1 MNELLRPASL
11 DEAVAA
17 LAAQPNLK
25 PIAGCT
31 DLLVMEAIER
41 DDLPA
46 VLDLLAIEDL
56 SGIEETEV
64 GVRIGATT
72 TFTEIRRSPV
82 IQQHFPALVEAAA
95 SIGGW
100 QIQNRATIGG
110 NVVNASPAG
119 DSLPV
124 LLALG
129 AGVEVASTEGSRRV
143 PYEEFHTGYRQTALA
158 EGELLTAIHLPVPTT
173 GSRQAFVKVGTRQAH
188 AISKVVVGALARV
201 EDGRFVEVRF
211 GAGSVAATPIRLRAA
226 EDAVLGHPA
235 GNDTAQAAGR
245 AAADSVEPIDDV
257 RSTAR
262 YRKVVLGRI
271 IARIVRELGNDADH

>member
-1 MNELLRPASL
+1 MTELLRPASVE
-11 DEAVAA
+11 DAVAA
-17 LAAQPNLK
+17 LSDRPDLTL
-25 PIAGCT
+25 IAGCT

-46 VLDLLAIEDL
+46 VLDLLAIKDL
-56 SGIEETEV
+56 SGIDETEA
-64 GVRIGATT
+64 GVRIGAIT
-72 TFTEIRRSPV
+72 TFTEIRRSPL
-82 IQQHFPALVEAAA
+82 IQQHFPALGEAAA

-129 AGVEVASTEGSRRV
+129 AEVEVASDQGSRRV
-143 PYEEFHTGYRQTALA
+143 PYREFHTGYRQTALA
-158 EGELLTAIHLPVPTT
+158 RGELLAAVHLPMPSA

-211 GAGSVAATPIRLRAA
+211 AAGSVAPTPIRLRAA
-226 EDAVLGHPA
+226 EDAVMGQPV
-235 GNDTAQAAGR
+235 GDDTAEAAGR

-271 IARIVRELGNDADH
+271 IARIVRQLGANDA

>member
-1 MNELLRPASL
+1 MTELLRPASVE
-11 DEAVAA
+11 DAVAA
-17 LAAQPNLK
+17 LSDRPDLTL
-25 PIAGCT
+25 IAGCT
-31 DLLVMEAIER
+31 DLLVMETIER

-46 VLDLLAIEDL
+46 VMDLLAIEDL
-56 SGIEETEV
+56 GGIEETEA
-64 GVRIGATT
+64 GVRIGTT
-72 TFTEIRRSPV
+72 TSFTEIRRSPLL
-82 IQQHFPALVEAAA
+82 QQHFPALVEAAA

-129 AGVEVASTEGSRRV
+129 AEVEVASTAGTRRV
-143 PYEEFHTGYRQTALA
+143 PYKEFHTGYRQTALA
-158 EGELLTAIHLPVPTT
+158 ERELLTAIHLPLPAA

-211 GAGSVAATPIRLRAA
+211 AAGSVAPTPIRLRAA
-226 EDAVLGHPA
+226 EDAVMGQPV
-235 GNDTAQAAGR
+235 GDDTAEAAGR

-271 IARIVRELGNDADH
+271 IARVVRQLGANDV